1 MLTNRSF
8 ENATSTTEYPSNKPI
23 EISSISSFNKL
34 EQMTQ
39 PNNQINDWNIC
50 LRSYSLRHN
59 YLWEWKIQQE
69 VGSRYKNPLQTNRD
83 ILHIVHN
90 ASSTHSVTHQ
100 KQKAS
105 LKNKRL
111 DFFGQLLQN
120 KDLFEQTWQK
130 EAERGNPKNLINH
143 TLLELKV

>member
-1 MLTNRSF
+1 
-8 ENATSTTEYPSNKPI
+8 
-23 EISSISSFNKL
+23 
-34 EQMTQ
+34 MTQ
-39 PNNQINDWNIC
+39 PKNQINDWNIC

-69 VGSRYKNPLQTNRD
+69 VGSWYKNPLQTNRD

-90 ASSTHSVTHQ
+90 ASSTHSVTHK

-111 DFFGQLLQN
+111 DFFGQFLQN
-120 KDLFEQTWQK
+120 KDLFKQTWQK
-130 EAERGNPKNLINH
+130 EAERGNPKNLINN

>member
-1 MLTNRSF
+1 
-8 ENATSTTEYPSNKPI
+8 
-23 EISSISSFNKL
+23 
-34 EQMTQ
+34 MTQ

-69 VGSRYKNPLQTNRD
+69 VGSWYKNPLQTNRD

-120 KDLFEQTWQK
+120 KDLFKQTCGRKRQREETRK
-130 EAERGNPKNLINH
+130 
-143 TLLELKV
+143 T